1 MRLNLG
7 PLHLLQSFAKETVE
21 ERGKEYFRTYPPRN
35 LNLKSTSVTIRN
47 FRAEE
52 QFKTH
57 LCLNIWE
64 NCV

>member
-21 ERGKEYFRTYPPRN
+21 ERGKEYFRMCPPKN
-35 LNLKSTSVTIRN
+35 LNLTSTSATIHN

-52 QFKTH
+52 QFKAH
-57 LCLNIWE
+57 LPLNIWK